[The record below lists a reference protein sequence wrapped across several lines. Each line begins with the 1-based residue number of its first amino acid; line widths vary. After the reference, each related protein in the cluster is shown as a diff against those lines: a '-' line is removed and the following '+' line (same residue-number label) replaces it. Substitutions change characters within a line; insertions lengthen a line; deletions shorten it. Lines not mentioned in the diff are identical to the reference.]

1 MLDLG
6 TLSLGMK
13 VDGAETAKAQLDGVK
28 DSSKTVSEQ
37 FDNVKKTTGNAL
49 KGIAA
54 VGTAATAGGAAIFGL
69 ATKAASSCDNIDK
82 MSQRLGLSRQAFQEW
97 DYVLSQSGVDINSM
111 KIGFKTLTNTIGQV
125 SEAGTTAGTAFDT
138 LGISIDDVKG
148 KSQDEIFSMV
158 ITQLQGLDDQT
169 QKATLAQQ
177 LFGRSGQEMLPLLN
191 SSAEAT
197 EALKQKARDYGLVL
211 SDEAVNAGVAFTDN
225 MDTMHR
231 KIEAV
236 TTNLGASFMP
246 IISNVCDYIGEHMP
260 QIQATITNIADK
272 VSTFINFVMENGDT
286 IISILAG
293 IGAGFAAFEVAQII
307 TAVVEALLA
316 MTKAE
321 KGLSIAQAALNL
333 VMNANPIGIIITLI
347 ATVVAAIIGFIATND
362 KAKAKIQE
370 AWNAVKNAFT
380 NVINAIK
387 NGLSTAISK
396 VTDFVSSVKT
406 KFDSLKSNLTNAA
419 KNAIK
424 GLLNGFKNA
433 FGAVK
438 SWIQSKIQW
447 IKDKF
452 NSVKDIFSKLTGGG
466 DEDNGKKHRRGLR
479 EVPYDNYNA
488 ILHKGEM
495 VLTAAEANQYQK
507 NKGLSSSADGTSYN
521 VVVNN
526 YSPKALSEVETA
538 REYRRVQRSIA
549 YGF

>member
-197 EALKQKARDYGLVL
+197 EALKEKAREYGLVL
-211 SDEAVNAGVAFTDN
+211 SDEAVNAGVTFTDN
-225 MDTMHR
+225 MDTMQNR
-231 KIEAV
+231 YK
-236 TTNLGASFMP
+236 NR
-246 IISNVCDYIGEHMP
+246 Y
-260 QIQATITNIADK
+260 
-272 VSTFINFVMENGDT
+272 
-286 IISILAG
+286 
-293 IGAGFAAFEVAQII
+293 
-307 TAVVEALLA
+307 
-316 MTKAE
+316 
-321 KGLSIAQAALNL
+321 
-333 VMNANPIGIIITLI
+333 TL
-347 ATVVAAIIGFIATND
+347 
-362 KAKAKIQE
+362 
-370 AWNAVKNAFT
+370 
-380 NVINAIK
+380 
-387 NGLSTAISK
+387 
-396 VTDFVSSVKT
+396 
-406 KFDSLKSNLTNAA
+406 
-419 KNAIK
+419 
-424 GLLNGFKNA
+424 
-433 FGAVK
+433 
-438 SWIQSKIQW
+438 
-447 IKDKF
+447 
-452 NSVKDIFSKLTGGG
+452 
-466 DEDNGKKHRRGLR
+466 
-479 EVPYDNYNA
+479 
-488 ILHKGEM
+488 
-495 VLTAAEANQYQK
+495 
-507 NKGLSSSADGTSYN
+507 
-521 VVVNN
+521 
-526 YSPKALSEVETA
+526 
-538 REYRRVQRSIA
+538 
-549 YGF
+549 